1 MTGQASICFGLASF
15 SLYLRRFYHFSLSI
29 KRTKSKV
36 IAKPDAAI
44 ASEQKAQAIFS
55 KIDNLV
61 KKLQTSADAGNK
73 EARDKLNFFRWDTLR
88 ALMRDLEKMSK
99 AGQHASPPP
108 IRTIL
113 EIADF
118 SIPLLFELTELQKEN
133 IKGYALGALLF
144 GLRRGKIFKQ

>member
-1 MTGQASICFGLASF
+1 LPA
-15 SLYLRRFYHFSLSI
+15 FYHFAFRINS
-29 KRTKSKV
+29 KKSKV
-36 IAKPDAAI
+36 IPKPDAAI

-55 KIDNLV
+55 KIDDLV

-99 AGQHASPPP
+99 SGQHASPPP

-113 EIADF
+113 EMADF

-133 IKGYALGALLF
+133 IKGYACE
-144 GLRRGKIFKQ
+144 RWTW